1 MIVSSHMDLI
11 SFKGPAR
18 TPYPPVN
25 IRLDIPTETPSELRA
40 LTHVICAIFVSIA
53 TFPPCL
59 VTDV

>member
-40 LTHVICAIFVSIA
+40 LTHMLSVLFLSQLLPFRHV
-53 TFPPCL
+53 
-59 VTDV
+59 